1 MARSTSAREEVGKKR
16 SLVGGKATRRSPF
29 GGAGGP
35 RITTLLL
42 AAITALAILAIGAF
56 SYLIAGGSTGGQDN
70 SNFTPNNKDL
80 LPVGS
85 TAPDF
90 NANTVDGS
98 SSVSLADTG
107 GKDATMLVFFATWCP
122 HCNKEA
128 PIISELTDS
137 HQEDLRVVM
146 VGVDGQDDP
155 EKVQAF
161 VEKYGVDGPAV
172 YDQSLSSP
180 YKVSGYP
187 TVYVLDKDQKIVAA
201 NSGET
206 PQDVLEGWVE
216 DAQGK

>member
-1 MARSTSAREEVGKKR
+1 MARGISAREEVGKKR
-16 SLVGGKATRRSPF
+16 SRVGGKAARRRSPF
-29 GGAGGP
+29 GESGGP
-35 RITTLLL
+35 RRTTLLL
-42 AAITALAILAIGAF
+42 AAITVLAILAIGAF
-56 SYLIAGGSTGGQDN
+56 SYLVAGASNSGQDN

-90 NANTVDGS
+90 SANTVDGN
-98 SSVSLADTG
+98 SVSLGDTG
-107 GKDATMLVFFATWCP
+107 GKDATVLVFFATWCP

-128 PIISELTDS
+128 PIISELADS
-137 HQEDLRVVM
+137 HQEDLRVVI

-161 VEKYGVDGPAV
+161 VQKYGIDGPAV